1 MSDSQ
6 HIPAMA
12 CIDENGLFKPLTE
25 QEKQATRGLVTDT
38 HGAEIWE
45 PMTPAPSEPEKPRNA
60 TDMWVYRDAEGRPL
74 FARFRYNGKP
84 GADGIPKKEVRP
96 LTYGR
101 RVWTDSNGKRH
112 DVTGWHWKQ
121 PAKPLPLYGLD
132 KLAAKPDAPVLLVEG
147 EKAADA
153 ACDLF
158 PDLVVLTSGGSTSAR
173 SADWSP
179 LADRDVTI
187 WPDNDEAGEKYAQHV
202 IEALRNAG
210 GQLVRMVK
218 LPSGLPPKWDLADDL
233 PLELTNGGEAS
244 DAEALRPLIDSAPQ
258 AEANVKMP
266 PGYSMTSRGLYYT
279 PEAGE
284 DGLPKPAIWI
294 CAPFEVVAETR
305 DENGTGWGL
314 LINWRDHDRRA
325 HQWSIPRKMVHGEG
339 KDIAGELEDAGLNC
353 NISATRQLRQFIASV
368 YTKSRLRCVTSS
380 GWHRT
385 DDGPAFV
392 LPNGMTL
399 GEGRRAVA
407 FQTTRAA
414 AGMEYA
420 TAGKLEDWQ
429 KDLAVYAVGNSRLAF
444 ALAVAFS
451 GPLLDIMGEQSGG
464 FHIVGASQT
473 GKSTALF
480 AAGSVWGKGDR
491 DGQIRS
497 WRGTTNGT
505 EGIAAETSD
514 TLLILDEMGQADGR
528 EVGDITYMLANNTG
542 KQRAGRNGEARA
554 RKTWRSLFLS
564 TGEVTL
570 ATKMGEAGRRVMAG
584 QEVRLVSIQA
594 DAGASIGLFEN
605 LHGMPGA
612 GDLADHIRRA
622 ARTHYGTASRA
633 YLDALVKERADD
645 EAGLASGIKRLVD
658 RFEADCLPNG
668 IATSGQVRSV
678 VRRFGLVAAAGE
690 MAVAY
695 KILPWPSGEAT
706 RAAKTCFMSWLNDR
720 GGTQAGE
727 DREAIEQVRLFIEQ
741 HGESRFT
748 LLGGN
753 EDQEHA
759 YSKTLN
765 RAGYR
770 RTMATSEGSKW
781 EYLIFPTSWRE
792 VVCKGIDPKRAAQ
805 ALIMAGYLIP
815 SPDGKAS
822 KLVKSAEIART
833 PGASKTGRFYIISG
847 DIIGGDQ

>member
-1 MSDSQ
+1 
-6 HIPAMA
+6 
-12 CIDENGLFKPLTE
+12 
-25 QEKQATRGLVTDT
+25 
-38 HGAEIWE
+38 
-45 PMTPAPSEPEKPRNA
+45 
-60 TDMWVYRDAEGRPL
+60 
-74 FARFRYNGKP
+74 
-84 GADGIPKKEVRP
+84 
-96 LTYGR
+96 
-101 RVWTDSNGKRH
+101 
-112 DVTGWHWKQ
+112 
-121 PAKPLPLYGLD
+121 
-132 KLAAKPDAPVLLVEG
+132 
-147 EKAADA
+147 
-153 ACDLF
+153 
-158 PDLVVLTSGGSTSAR
+158 
-173 SADWSP
+173 
-179 LADRDVTI
+179 
-187 WPDNDEAGEKYAQHV
+187 
-202 IEALRNAG
+202 
-210 GQLVRMVK
+210 
-218 LPSGLPPKWDLADDL
+218 
-233 PLELTNGGEAS
+233 
-244 DAEALRPLIDSAPQ
+244 
-258 AEANVKMP
+258 
-266 PGYSMTSRGLYYT
+266 
-279 PEAGE
+279 
-284 DGLPKPAIWI
+284 
-294 CAPFEVVAETR
+294 
-305 DENGTGWGL
+305 
-314 LINWRDHDRRA
+314 
-325 HQWSIPRKMVHGEG
+325 
-339 KDIAGELEDAGLNC
+339 
-353 NISATRQLRQFIASV
+353 
-368 YTKSRLRCVTSS
+368 
-380 GWHRT
+380 
-385 DDGPAFV
+385 
-392 LPNGMTL
+392 MTL

-429 KDLAVYAVGNSRLAF
+429 KNLAVYAVGNSRLAF

-594 DAGASIGLFEN
+594 DAGAGMGLFEN

-678 VRRFGLVAAAGE
+678 VRRFG
-690 MAVAY
+690 
-695 KILPWPSGEAT
+695 W
-706 RAAKTCFMSWLNDR
+706 WLR
-720 GGTQAGE
+720 
-727 DREAIEQVRLFIEQ
+727 
-741 HGESRFT
+741 
-748 LLGGN
+748 
-753 EDQEHA
+753 
-759 YSKTLN
+759 
-765 RAGYR
+765 
-770 RTMATSEGSKW
+770 
-781 EYLIFPTSWRE
+781 
-792 VVCKGIDPKRAAQ
+792 
-805 ALIMAGYLIP
+805 
-815 SPDGKAS
+815 
-822 KLVKSAEIART
+822 LVKWPWLTRFCRGQWEKLRGLRKPVLCHGWMIVAERRLEKIAKQLSRCVC
-833 PGASKTGRFYIISG
+833 S
-847 DIIGGDQ
+847 